1 MTKHRPEAP
10 DATRRAG
17 TVLDDPSGPGGCGL
31 WAATAPPAP
40 PCAALSGEVTADIAI
55 VGAGYTG
62 LSAALHAAATGAR
75 VAVVEAGAIGQ
86 GGSGRN
92 VGLVNAGLWLMPDT
106 LEARLGPDHGPRL
119 LAALADGPAQVW
131 RIVRDH
137 EIDCEARPAGTLH
150 CAPDLGGAAALRE
163 RHAQWRRRG
172 AAVDLLDAAATARRT
187 GARGFRAAL
196 FDPRAGTIQP
206 LAYARGLA
214 RAACAAGAQVFT
226 DSPAT
231 AITPEAA
238 GGWRVKTPGGC
249 LRARALI
256 LAGNTYGTAAAAG
269 LRTHQ
274 SVLPYFN
281 IATAPLPDPLRA
293 HVLPGGEGAWDTA
306 KILTSF
312 RMDARGRL
320 VLGSVGALGAVDAAT
335 HRAWARR
342 RLAQLYPALAEQ
354 PFESAWF
361 GRIGTTPDALPRFCA
376 HGRGACSISGF
387 NGRGIAPGTVFGA
400 MLARLALGQI
410 GPEAIPLPLHDG
422 PPPADPLRHLREPF
436 WRAGAALWHLAGA
449 RLG

>member
-1 MTKHRPEAP
+1 MPFLGTETP
-10 DATRRAG
+10 DPAG
-17 TVLDDPSGPGGCGL
+17 DGGTDGCGL
-31 WAATAPPAP
+31 WAATAPPP
-40 PCAALSGEVTADIAI
+40 PSCAALADDITADIAI

-62 LSAALHAAATGAR
+62 LSAALHAAQAGAR

-92 VGLVNAGLWLMPDT
+92 VGLVNAALWLMPDA

-119 LAALADGPAQVW
+119 LAALAEGPAQVW
-131 RIVRDH
+131 EIVRRH
-137 EIDCEARPAGTLH
+137 GIDCEARPAGTLH
-150 CAPDLGGAAALRE
+150 CAPDDAGAAALRA
-163 RHAQWRRRG
+163 RHAQWQRRG
-172 AAVDLLDAAATARRT
+172 AAVELLDAEATALRT
-187 GARGFRAAL
+187 GAHGFRAAL

-214 RAACAAGAQVFT
+214 AAALSAGAQIFT

-231 AITPEAA
+231 GITPQSG
-238 GGWRVKTPGGC
+238 GGWRVATPDGSVK
-249 LRARALI
+249 ARALI
-256 LAGNTYGTAAAAG
+256 LAGNTYGTGAAAG
-269 LRTHQ
+269 LRAHQ

-281 IATAPLPDPLRA
+281 IATEPLPDALRA
-293 HVLPGGEGAWDTA
+293 QVLPGGEGAWDTA

-320 VLGSVGALGAVDAAT
+320 VLGSVGALGAMDRSA

-342 RLAQLYPALAEQ
+342 RLAQLFPALADV

-376 HGRGACSISGF
+376 HGPGAWSISGF

-400 MLARLALGQI
+400 MLARLALGET

-422 PPPADPLRHLREPF
+422 PPPPDPLRFLREPF
-436 WRAGAALWHLAGA
+436 WRVGAALWHLADA
-449 RLG
+449 RRW